1 MNFKSQIMQDV
12 SNIFLN
18 QNEFADTINYNGNII
33 ESVIEIGED
42 PTKGNEFSSHGSSA
56 RAVFWIAIVD
66 VRRPVVGDV
75 IRIVET
81 AFVLPNFT
89 IDISEIDW
97 SVVKLLESSGG
108 MHKVECTAY
117 ESVL

>member
-1 MNFKSQIMQDV
+1 VNFKSQIMLDV
-12 SNIFLN
+12 TNIFFNL
-18 QNEFADTINYNGNII
+18 NEFADVINYNGKEIK
-33 ESVIEIGED
+33 SVIEIGED
-42 PTKGNEFSSHGSSA
+42 PAKGNEFNSHGSSA
-56 RAVFWIAIVD
+56 RAVFWIAIID
-66 VRRPVVGDV
+66 VKRPLMGDV

-81 AFVLPNFT
+81 TFVLPNFT

-97 SVVKLLESSGG
+97 SVVKLLESCGG